1 VSSYF
6 PHSAESIVI
15 GPAFPLTAA
24 QAAPPPFSTSP
35 PVSTIL
41 VAVPNLKLPRT
52 YEWNAALEQS
62 LGASQSLS
70 LTYVGAVGR
79 DLLRVTNLVPGAS
92 NPKFSFLNVTDNSAT
107 SNYNALQIKFDRRL
121 SRGLQALASYTYSH
135 SIDIASTDAVFNL
148 SQHADPS
155 RKSEYRPWQLRL

>member
-107 SNYNALQIKFDRRL
+107 SNYNALADQVRPPLVAWIAGAGVVYVFPFDRYCLDRC
-121 SRGLQALASYTYSH
+121 SLQLISARRPQ
-135 SIDIASTDAVFNL
+135 
-148 SQHADPS
+148 SQI
-155 RKSEYRPWQLRL
+155 RI